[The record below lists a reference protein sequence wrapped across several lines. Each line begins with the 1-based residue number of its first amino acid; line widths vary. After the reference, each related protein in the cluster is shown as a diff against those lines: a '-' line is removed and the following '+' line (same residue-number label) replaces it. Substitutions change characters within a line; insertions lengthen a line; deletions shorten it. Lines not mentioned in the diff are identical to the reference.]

1 MSCCSP
7 NGLDSIERP
16 GSDRI
21 EWRVHRVPIT
31 LNRVQVTIN
40 RTSDQDLTPQMSQN
54 GSHACIEEQMC
65 EDLKPGK
72 QRGLDEN
79 DVECQEQASS

>member
-1 MSCCSP
+1 M
-7 NGLDSIERP
+7 NGLDSTERS
-16 GSDRI
+16 GRM
-21 EWRVHRVPIT
+21 EWRAHRVPIT

-40 RTSDQDLTPQMSQN
+40 RTSDQDLTPQMGQN

-65 EDLKPGK
+65 ENFKPGK

-79 DVECQEQASS
+79 AGYDVECQEQASS